1 MTAATIERP
10 SRTVLLVETDRYTL
24 NQLPRIL
31 SDRLPQVTIDICS
44 SAEQLS
50 RILPN
55 ASYDTVAVCPVLM
68 GDYRVVQHRISQHLL
83 VPMIVTAGRDDLPIA
98 ETALKD
104 EAFDLITK
112 PIVPHEAVNTVRL
125 ALWHSQL
132 LRLLA
137 SKERAVS
144 RFHEHMRLFPHAVR
158 MEQEF
163 AGKMAAYER
172 TIRAVS
178 ASMQRL
184 LNADEEESAFDIAVL
199 LAHLMKQQALNRLFH
214 LYEEGPS
221 Q

>member
-1 MTAATIERP
+1 MTATTIERP
-10 SRTVLLVETDRYTL
+10 SPTVLLAETDRYTL
-24 NQLPRIL
+24 NHLPRIL
-31 SDRLPQVTIDICS
+31 SDRLPHVTIDICS

-50 RILPN
+50 RMLPH

-68 GDYRVVQHRISQHLL
+68 QDYLALQHKISQHLL
-83 VPMIVTAGRDDLPIA
+83 VPLIVTAGRDDLPMA
-98 ETALKD
+98 KTALKD

-112 PIVPHEAVNTVRL
+112 PIVPDEATKTVRL
-125 ALWHSQL
+125 ALWHNQL

-144 RFHEHMRLFPHAVR
+144 RFHEHMKLFPHDVK

-163 AGKMAAYER
+163 VGKMAAYER

-184 LNADEEESAFDIAVL
+184 LNAVEEESAFDIAVL
-199 LAHLMKQQALNRLFH
+199 LAHLTKQRALNRLFH
-214 LYEEGPS
+214 LCEEGPS